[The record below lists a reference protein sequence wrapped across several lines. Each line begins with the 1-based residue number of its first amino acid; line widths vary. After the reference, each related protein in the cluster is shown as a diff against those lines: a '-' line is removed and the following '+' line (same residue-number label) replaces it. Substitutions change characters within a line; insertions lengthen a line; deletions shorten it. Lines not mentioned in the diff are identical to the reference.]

1 MVKFTAKI
9 HQFAAQG
16 EKTGWTYIEVPQD
29 LAEALMPGNKKSFR
43 VKGKLDAFSIAGVA
57 LLPMGAG
64 NFILPL
70 NAAMRRGTGKKK
82 GGMLQAQLSVDKA
95 PLYIPPAFLECLEDE
110 PEAKAFFNALKLSQR
125 NYYIKWLGGVKS
137 DEAVA
142 KRIAQ
147 AIDALARGRDFVTM
161 IRGLKA
167 DKAHGRSQ

>member
-29 LAEALMPGNKKSFR
+29 LAEELMPGNKKSFR
-43 VKGKLDAFSIAGVA
+43 VKGKLDSFAIAGVA
-57 LLPMGAG
+57 LLPMGGG

-82 GGMLQAQLSVDKA
+82 GAVLQAQLTVDKA
-95 PLYIPPAFLECLEDE
+95 PLYIPPAFLECLDDE
-110 PEAKAFFNALKLSQR
+110 PAAKVFFDGLKLSQR

-147 AIDALARGRDFVTM
+147 AIDALSKGKDFVAM
-161 IRGLKA
+161 IRSLKA
-167 DKAHGRSQ
+167 MPKNDPLR

>member
-1 MVKFTAKI
+1 
-9 HQFAAQG
+9 
-16 EKTGWTYIEVPQD
+16 
-29 LAEALMPGNKKSFR
+29 
-43 VKGKLDAFSIAGVA
+43 
-57 LLPMGAG
+57 
-64 NFILPL
+64 
-70 NAAMRRGTGKKK
+70 MRRGTGKKK

-161 IRGLKA
+161 IRGLNA